1 MSRYLSYGVRAARST
16 GDACVSA
23 ASPAAAAAAAAA
35 VVGGGG
41 TAAEAVVVVVVVALV
56 AEARRL
62 GGTMP
67 IGLYRVEKL
76 PALPVAAP
84 MVGCDT
90 EYACRSARRGNIH
103 VRAAQQKG
111 TSMGRM

>member
-1 MSRYLSYGVRAARST
+1 LEEAGSRARQAPTFMSRYLSYGVRAARST

-23 ASPAAAAAAAAA
+23 APPAATAAAA

-41 TAAEAVVVVVVVALV
+41 TAAEAVVVLVMAMVAGAGAG

-67 IGLYRVEKL
+67 MGL
-76 PALPVAAP
+76 
-84 MVGCDT
+84 
-90 EYACRSARRGNIH
+90 
-103 VRAAQQKG
+103 
-111 TSMGRM
+111 

>member
-1 MSRYLSYGVRAARST
+1 VFEETARARQAPTFMSRYLSYGVRAARST

-23 ASPAAAAAAAAA
+23 ASPAAAAAAAA

-90 EYACRSARRGNIH
+90 EYA
-103 VRAAQQKG
+103 
-111 TSMGRM
+111 